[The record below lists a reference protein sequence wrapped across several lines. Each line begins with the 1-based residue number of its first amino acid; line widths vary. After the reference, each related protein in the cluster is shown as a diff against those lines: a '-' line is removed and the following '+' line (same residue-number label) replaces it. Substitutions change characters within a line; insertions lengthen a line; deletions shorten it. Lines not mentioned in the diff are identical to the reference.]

1 MASALPPGRLGLPW
15 IGESV
20 DYFRDPFTFLRSRHE
35 RYGPVFRTR
44 LAGRT
49 VYCFAG
55 PDAIAFFY
63 DRRYF
68 TREKANPVQVE
79 QLAYPDAIIGLDQTP
94 RHAARREQVLAFYTR
109 EARESFI
116 PAIDRTVCGYLRR
129 WERLG
134 TFAWLPE
141 LKTLSVDLLTALLGE
156 PDREPGG
163 ERPLVGLVER
173 MAFATFGFPINLP
186 ITRYGR
192 GIAARNEVRAYIAS
206 RLADGSDREGTI
218 IRYARAARSAH
229 GIGMTQDELEL
240 ELHHFL
246 FGSFQTLT
254 GAFAG
259 VVTRLGDHPD
269 VAARVAQEAGDLVP
283 GQTLSRTD
291 LAARPYLLQVA
302 NEVRRTTPLICH
314 TFFARAK
321 TECEFAGFRVP
332 EGVLATASLHATL
345 HDPTL
350 FPKPDEF
357 DPDRFGPSRG
367 EGARENTFVAH
378 GGGPWNGHRCPGE
391 GLADLMLQIFT
402 LRVAGGYGWKLAPQ
416 TRALDMRTPVPLPVS
431 GIPVR
436 FHRA

>member
-20 DYFRDPFTFLRSRHE
+20 DYFRDPFKFLRSRHE
-35 RYGPVFRTR
+35 RYGPVLRTR

-192 GIAARNEVRAYIAS
+192 GIAARNQVRAYIAS

-218 IRYARAARSAH
+218 IRWRAARSAH
-229 GIGMTQDELEL
+229 GIGMTQDN
-240 ELHHFL
+240 FVVSSCITSCS
-246 FGSFQTLT
+246 GSFQTLT

-259 VVTRLGDHPD
+259 VVTRLWPYHPD
-269 VAARVAQEAGDLVP
+269 VAALELAQEAGDRCQ

-314 TFFARAK
+314 TFFRAR
-321 TECEFAGFRVP
+321 EDRVRVRRVSCARRRLGHR
-332 EGVLATASLHATL
+332 ESAC
-345 HDPTL
+345 DPPRRTL
-350 FPKPDEF
+350 FPQPEQF
-357 DPDRFGPSRG
+357 DPDRSRARRAG
-367 EGARENTFVAH
+367 EGARENTFVADW
-378 GGGPWNGHRCPGE
+378 GGPWNAHRCLLGE
-391 GLADLMLQIFT
+391 GLADSMLQIFT
-402 LRVAGGYGWKLAPQ
+402 LRVAGAMAGRLRRKLARSTCEP
-416 TRALDMRTPVPLPVS
+416 RSRC
-431 GIPVR
+431 R
-436 FHRA
+436 